1 MNRCFASSVA
11 RRKIASHRRSGAVL
25 HALRILLL
33 FGIAAAVATTAT
45 AGTLNGTVKNGTTG
59 QVAAGA
65 DVILIQLQGGMQPV
79 ANTKTDAQGQFHFDN
94 PQLGSG
100 PMLVRVVYKGVNY
113 HEPITP
119 GKMTATIEVF
129 EPTSDPKSFTIAN
142 HAIILQPNGA
152 DLMVGEE
159 YMIANKTQP
168 PLAFYRA
175 DGSFD
180 FTLPDGADFNQ
191 ASAWGASGMPV
202 VQGTIDKG
210 KNKMAIAFPF
220 RPGESGV
227 RLSYKVPYA
236 GNHVTLRNIS
246 PYSSE
251 RLIIAAPPTVQ
262 ISGAGITAAGQDQG
276 FNVYM
281 RDNIAANAP
290 VEISVSGTAPIP
302 SASQQGGGGGPVGA
316 SNAGPGGADDSQ
328 NPSVNSR
335 ADAASAEAASA
346 SATTIPARLDSLKWI
361 LTGGFVS
368 IFILGFAYLWLR
380 PQPAA
385 SADGAWITEADV
397 PTPRPTKKS
406 AARPAQQVATYAAAT
421 AATAATPSPSP
432 SSAATSEPFSA
443 EPSRGAVE
451 TIADVDHQ
459 VQGSLDDLKNN
470 IFRLELRRQAGTI
483 SEEDYSRERARVEK
497 ALRDLVRG

>member
-1 MNRCFASSVA
+1 MNRRIA
-11 RRKIASHRRSGAVL
+11 RMKARTKITSHRGAAL
-25 HALRILLL
+25 HAMRVLLL
-33 FGIAAAVATTAT
+33 VVVGSATITTAS

-79 ANTKTDAQGQFHFDN
+79 ANTKTDAQGHFSFNN
-94 PQLGSG
+94 PQLGTG

-119 GKMTATIEVF
+119 GKMSADIEVF
-129 EPTSDPKSFTIAN
+129 EPTTDPKSFSIAN

-191 ASAWGASGMPV
+191 ASAWGSSGMPV

-236 GNHVTLRNIS
+236 GNHITLHNVS

-262 ISGAGITAAGQDQG
+262 ISGTGITAAGQDQG

-290 VEISVSGTAPIP
+290 VEISVSGTAPMP
-302 SASQQGGGGGPVGA
+302 SASQGGGPA
-316 SNAGPGGADDSQ
+316 SGSSAASADDSQ
-328 NPSVNSR
+328 NPSINSR
-335 ADAASAEAASA
+335 ADAGSADAPSA

-361 LTGGFVS
+361 LTGGFAS

-385 SADGAWITEADV
+385 TANGAWTTEADV
-397 PTPRPTKKS
+397 PAPRPTKKS
-406 AARPAQQVATYAAAT
+406 APRPAPQSATYASAADPGAQARVVT
-421 AATAATPSPSP
+421 NAP
-432 SSAATSEPFSA
+432 SSAAQA
-443 EPSRGAVE
+443 SRGTVE
-451 TIADVDHQ
+451 TIADVDNQ

-483 SEEDYSRERARVEK
+483 SEDDYARERARVEK
-497 ALRDLVRG
+497 ALRDLVQG

>member
-1 MNRCFASSVA
+1 MNRRFAISQFTSAIA
-11 RRKIASHRRSGAVL
+11 RRPTVGFLATMFLV
-25 HALRILLL
+25 
-33 FGIAAAVATTAT
+33 FVAAAAATTAS

-79 ANTKTDAQGQFHFDN
+79 ANTKTDAQGHFSFDN
-94 PQLGSG
+94 PQLGTG

-119 GKMTATIEVF
+119 GKMSATIEVF
-129 EPTSDPKSFTIAN
+129 EPTNDPKSFSIAN

-236 GNHVTLRNIS
+236 GNHVTLQNVS
-246 PYSSE
+246 SYSSAH
-251 RLIIAAPPTVQ
+251 LIIAAPPSVQ
-262 ISGAGITAAGQDQG
+262 ISGAGIVAAGQDQG
-276 FNVYM
+276 FNVYT
-281 RDNIAANAP
+281 RDNVTANAP
-290 VEISVSGTAPIP
+290 IEISVSGTAPMP
-302 SASQQGGGGGPVGA
+302 SASQGSGGGGQ
-316 SNAGPGGADDSQ
+316 AGGSSAPAGGGDDSQ

-335 ADAASAEAASA
+335 ADAPSADAASA

-380 PQPAA
+380 PQPATA
-385 SADGAWITEADV
+385 GDAAWVTEADV
-397 PTPRPTKKS
+397 PTPRPIIKS
-406 AARPAQQVATYAAAT
+406 AARPAQQAATYAAAS
-421 AATAATPSPSP
+421 AP
-432 SSAATSEPFSA
+432 SSPDA
-443 EPSRGAVE
+443 SRGSVE
-451 TIADVDHQ
+451 SIADVDNQ
-459 VQGSLDDLKNN
+459 VRGSLDDLKNN

-483 SEEDYSRERARVEK
+483 SEDDYSRERARVEK

>member
-1 MNRCFASSVA
+1 MNRRFASIPV
-11 RRKIASHRRSGAVL
+11 RTKIASHRS
-25 HALRILLL
+25 ALVIAMLAILFLA
-33 FGIAAAVATTAT
+33 IAAIATTAS

-79 ANTKTDAQGQFHFDN
+79 ANTKTDAQGHFHFDN
-94 PQLGSG
+94 PQLGTG

-119 GKMTATIEVF
+119 GKMSADIAVF
-129 EPTSDPKSFTIAN
+129 EPTNDPKSFNVAN

-191 ASAWGASGMPV
+191 ASAWGSSGMPV

-236 GNHVTLRNIS
+236 GNHVTLHNVS
-246 PYSSE
+246 QYSSE

-262 ISGAGITAAGQDQG
+262 ISGPGITAAGQDQG

-281 RDNIAANAP
+281 RDNVAANAP
-290 VEISVSGTAPIP
+290 VEINVSGTAPMP
-302 SASQQGGGGGPVGA
+302 SAQQGGGGGPAAGSSAGA
-316 SNAGPGGADDSQ
+316 SGGDDSQ

-335 ADAASAEAASA
+335 ADAASAEAPSA

-368 IFILGFAYLWLR
+368 IFMLGFAYLWLR

-385 SADGAWITEADV
+385 TAEGAWTTEADV
-397 PTPRPTKKS
+397 PSPRPTKKS
-406 AARPAQQVATYAAAT
+406 AARAAQPAATDASAAAT
-421 AATAATPSPSP
+421 SPAAAASMPS
-432 SSAATSEPFSA
+432 ATEA
-443 EPSRGAVE
+443 SRGAVE
-451 TIADVDHQ
+451 TIADVDNE
-459 VQGSLDDLKNN
+459 VRGSLDDLKNN

-483 SEEDYSRERARVEK
+483 NEEDYTRERARVEK
-497 ALRDLVRG
+497 ALRDLVQG

>member
-1 MNRCFASSVA
+1 MIRRFALSQFRPATVTATATRSRSA
-11 RRKIASHRRSGAVL
+11 ASIGALFLIIA
-25 HALRILLL
+25 
-33 FGIAAAVATTAT
+33 IAATTAT

-79 ANTKTDAQGQFHFDN
+79 ANTKTDAQGQFHFDH
-94 PQLGSG
+94 PQLGTG

-119 GKMTATIEVF
+119 GKMSATIEVF
-129 EPTSDPKSFTIAN
+129 EPTSDPKSFNVAN

-168 PLAFYRA
+168 PVAFYRA

-236 GNHVTLRNIS
+236 GNRVTLHNVS

-262 ISGAGITAAGQDQG
+262 VSGAGITAAGQDQG
-276 FNVYM
+276 FNIYM
-281 RDNIAANAP
+281 RDNVAANAP
-290 VEISVSGTAPIP
+290 VEISVSGTAPMPSVQQGGAGGPAAAP
-302 SASQQGGGGGPVGA
+302 SASGSGG
-316 SNAGPGGADDSQ
+316 DESQ

-335 ADAASAEAASA
+335 ADAAAADAPSAT
-346 SATTIPARLDSLKWI
+346 ATTIPARLDSLKWI

-380 PQPAA
+380 PQTATAP
-385 SADGAWITEADV
+385 DGAWTTEADV
-397 PTPRPTKKS
+397 PSPRATKKS
-406 AARPAQQVATYAAAT
+406 AARPGQQT
-421 AATAATPSPSP
+421 AANA
-432 SSAATSEPFSA
+432 SAAIQRSA
-443 EPSRGAVE
+443 EPSRSEVE
-451 TIADVDHQ
+451 TIADVDNQ

-483 SEEDYSRERARVEK
+483 SEEDYSRDRARVEK

>member
-1 MNRCFASSVA
+1 MNRRFAVSQIRHATRVN
-11 RRKIASHRRSGAVL
+11 RSAA
-25 HALRILLL
+25 ALATLLL
-33 FGIAAAVATTAT
+33 LIFAAAATTAS

-94 PQLGSG
+94 PQLGTG

-129 EPTSDPKSFTIAN
+129 EPTNDPKSFSIAN

-210 KNKMAIAFPF
+210 KNRMAIAFPF

-236 GNHVTLRNIS
+236 GNHITLHNVS

-281 RDNIAANAP
+281 RDNVAANAP
-290 VEISVSGTAPIP
+290 VEINVSGTAPMP
-302 SASQQGGGGGPVGA
+302 AASQGGGGGPTGGSSAA
-316 SNAGPGGADDSQ
+316 SGGDNSQ

-335 ADAASAEAASA
+335 ADEGAADAPSA

-380 PQPAA
+380 PQPTAT
-385 SADGAWITEADV
+385 ADGAWTTEADV
-397 PTPRPTKKS
+397 PSPRPTKNF
-406 AARPAQQVATYAAAT
+406 AARSAQQSATYASAAAAPIAT
-421 AATAATPSPSP
+421 AA
-432 SSAATSEPFSA
+432 SAASSSQA
-443 EPSRGAVE
+443 SRGAVE

-483 SEEDYSRERARVEK
+483 SEDDYARERARVEK
-497 ALRDLVRG
+497 ALRDLVQG